1 MDESKGLNQQ
11 TEGWASWSYVDSPPP
26 SFASVQSDVK
36 DYIPGQKTPETE
48 LTVSTSSSSVAG
60 NFPIPSTIFYDDA
73 SVKTVT
79 TLTESEAVG
88 MVVGFVND
96 NDKKRKATTPPV
108 ASSSNKNPIKYND
121 VEALDAFDGHL
132 YKNLDICIGAPLDHD
147 TWNLYGTILVQVT
160 EYMENRPCTQC
171 GNIACTEKTM
181 NTYSLV
187 IAKRFGMIKE
197 DGRYARGW
205 ADMLNNRYYRTD
217 YHLFHQM
224 LIKSKDEQP
233 PGKCLKKL
241 LTELFPAPKHLR
253 AEGKLCSNHFLNNNP
268 ARFVFHEES
277 MDAFFPLDDKYFV
290 NGSFKL
296 TI

>member
-26 SFASVQSDVK
+26 SFASVQSGVK

-48 LTVSTSSSSVAG
+48 LTVSFSSSSSSVAG

-121 VEALDAFDGHL
+121 VDDLDAFDGHL

-147 TWNLYGTILVQVT
+147 T
-160 EYMENRPCTQC
+160 
-171 GNIACTEKTM
+171 
-181 NTYSLV
+181 
-187 IAKRFGMIKE
+187 
-197 DGRYARGW
+197 
-205 ADMLNNRYYRTD
+205 
-217 YHLFHQM
+217 
-224 LIKSKDEQP
+224 
-233 PGKCLKKL
+233 
-241 LTELFPAPKHLR
+241 
-253 AEGKLCSNHFLNNNP
+253 
-268 ARFVFHEES
+268 
-277 MDAFFPLDDKYFV
+277 
-290 NGSFKL
+290 
-296 TI
+296 